1 MARDPGGHIS
11 SHSQRFGK
19 GFFAEPAQG
28 IMKKIGRRGAG
39 ASHGQTRQ
47 TATGFRPA
55 TQDPQAADEAGEK
68 AYLRCK
74 VREVLARIPEGRPQ
88 KVAALRE
95 TLQQGTYR
103 IDSRKLSDLVP
114 LGGFFLGDRREGLLG
129 RDDLDLVPLLARYP
143 SLIPEY
149 LSLHRRNTR
158 SWLEAVQDLL
168 WVLEARDRYSGRHSA
183 RVTAIAVH
191 FGRHLGLPAAELES
205 LKTAGYLHDLGKVG
219 VRDAILRKTGA
230 LTPRERASVEP
241 HPLRGEKILKPWG
254 LKPHEREII
263 LHHHERWDG
272 RGYPH
277 GLAGEELSFP
287 CRLLAL
293 ADSFESLTSDRP
305 YRQRASLPQAL
316 AIIQAHA
323 GTQFD
328 PDLAWNFISMIVS
341 LARKD
346 L

>member
-1 MARDPGGHIS
+1 MARAPGATSLFIPKGS
-11 SHSQRFGK
+11 GK
-19 GFFAEPAQG
+19 LPLLQPLKEP
-28 IMKKIGRRGAG
+28 MEKIDRRRTGVNP
-39 ASHGQTRQ
+39 GQTWHK
-47 TATGFRPA
+47 ATGFRPA
-55 TQDPQAADEAGEK
+55 SQDPQAADEAGKE
-68 AYLRCK
+68 AYLRRK
-74 VREVLARIPEGRPQ
+74 VREVLARIPEGHPQ

-95 TLQQGTYR
+95 TLQQRTYR
-103 IDSRKLSDLVP
+103 IDSHKLRDLVP
-114 LGGFFLGDRREGLLG
+114 LGGFFLGYRGEGLLG

-205 LKTAGYLHDLGKVG
+205 LKTAIYLHDLGKVG

-230 LTPRERASVEP
+230 LTPTERASVET
-241 HPLRGEKILKPWG
+241 HPLRGEKILEPWG
-254 LKPHEREII
+254 LKPQEREII

-277 GLAGEELSFP
+277 GLAGEELPFP

-316 AIIQAHA
+316 AIIKAHA

-328 PDLAWNFISMIVS
+328 PDLAWNFISMISS